1 MLMIHLCLNRWNS
14 GGSQESQG
22 SRCQVGGEAE
32 AGIRQWLELGLGLVA
47 ASHVDSLGREC
58 CCLDVLERLLRM

>member
-14 GGSQESQG
+14 GGSQG
-22 SRCQVGGEAE
+22 NNLGGETE

-47 ASHVDSLGREC
+47 SHVDSLGREC
-58 CCLDVLERLLRM
+58 CCLDVFERLLRM